1 MAYRKGFP
9 GPIRPFTYSGKPHFG
24 LLNARTLQFR
34 CERLREA
41 ARGRWCAWRTR
52 SGTRAPKPPFCS
64 RGESTGDAGAVR
76 DEMTGEATGGLLE
89 EDEAPPLPLFPE
101 ALPERGRC
109 ELPGEEH
116 EVR

>member
-1 MAYRKGFP
+1 MISAVKTSDTLYNSIDI
-9 GPIRPFTYSGKPHFG
+9 GPS
-24 LLNARTLQFR
+24 
-34 CERLREA
+34 
-41 ARGRWCAWRTR
+41 GRWEVGTR